1 MVLDKETEVNKMKE
15 VIELVKRAIETG
27 DYSLINKAFELAS
40 KNGIFMEE
48 DDEYV
53 MVEDDVFYFNGAF

>member
-1 MVLDKETEVNKMKE
+1 MNE
-15 VIELVKRAIETG
+15 VIELVKKAIENG
-27 DYSLINKAFELAS
+27 DYSLIDKAFDLATE
-40 KNGIFMEE
+40 KGIFMEE